1 MNSGLYAALTGN
13 LTAMRKLDVV
23 SNNLANANTTGFKQ
37 DRLAFQSLLANTA
50 PAPAGLTDAPVM
62 ASERFYTDFSQ
73 GPLKQTDNSL
83 DVAIEGD
90 GFFVVQTA
98 NGPAYTRQGN
108 FSRNAAGRLINADG
122 LEVQGAGG
130 PITINGG
137 TVDINARGEINVD
150 GVRIGALQIVDFPK
164 PYVLQK
170 IGSSLF
176 MPADPQAAPQPAANA
191 RISQGFIE
199 NSNVSVVREMVQL
212 IEASRYFET
221 CQRVVQSYDNIASK
235 AANDLGRI

>member
-23 SNNLANANTTGFKQ
+23 SNNLANANTAGFKQ
-37 DRLAFQSLLANTA
+37 DRLAFQSLLANSA
-50 PAPAGLTDAPVM
+50 PAQTDAPVM
-62 ASERFYTDFSQ
+62 ADERFYTDFSQ

-83 DVAIEGD
+83 DVAIEGE

-108 FSRNAAGRLINADG
+108 FSRNAAGRLVNADG

-150 GVRIGALQIVDFPK
+150 GARVGALQIVDFPK
-164 PYVLQK
+164 PYALQK

-176 MPADPQAAPQPAANA
+176 VPAGQQAAPQPAANA

-199 NSNVSVVREMVQL
+199 NSNVSVVKEMVQL

>member
-37 DRLAFQSLLANTA
+37 DRLAFQSLLASST
-50 PAPAGLTDAPVM
+50 PAAGQTDAPVM
-62 ASERFYTDFSQ
+62 TGERFYTDFSQ

-98 NGPAYTRQGN
+98 SGQAYTRQGS

-137 TVDINARGEINVD
+137 TVTINARGEISVD
-150 GVRIGALQIVDFPK
+150 GARVGALQVVDFPK
-164 PYVLQK
+164 PYALQK

-176 MPADPQAAPQPAANA
+176 VPTDPQTATQPAANA

-199 NSNVSVVREMVQL
+199 NSNVSVVKEMVQL

-221 CQRVVQSYDNIASK
+221 CQRVVQSYDTIASK